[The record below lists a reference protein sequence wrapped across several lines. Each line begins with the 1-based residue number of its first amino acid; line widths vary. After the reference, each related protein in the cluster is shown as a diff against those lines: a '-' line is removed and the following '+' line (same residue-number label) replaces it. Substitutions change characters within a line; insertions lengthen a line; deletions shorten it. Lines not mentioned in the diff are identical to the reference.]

1 MTNRVESTVP
11 PIPAAKPPRLASL
24 DALRGFDIFL
34 LIFLD
39 QIAHVFERGPG
50 WALAEGTEMW
60 RAIWR
65 GFDWVTLG
73 FFDTQILAEKSR
85 VFFAAAMEQ
94 TYHTPWNSG
103 FSVLDLIMPL
113 FLFMAGAAIPFAL
126 AKYLS
131 GERKRT
137 CALWVRITR
146 RVVVL
151 WIFGMCVQ
159 GNLLSLDS
167 RQFKLYS
174 NTLQAIA
181 TGYLFSCIAYLYLP
195 RLGRYALFVAL
206 LAAFWCI
213 NEFCGLNGC
222 GLGSYE
228 PNTNIAYEI
237 DRVVLGR
244 FRDRATLGA
253 NGVVEFNS
261 GYHYTWLLS
270 SLTFVAT
277 TLSGMFAGEF
287 LYDAR
292 KKLGTVAE
300 DKKKER
306 RGIQYQ
312 AFVTLLFFGIAF
324 VVLGK
329 LWGMIPEGK
338 PGYCPIIKYIWTP
351 SMVLYS
357 SGLSILLLA
366 IFYLVYDIWNWRL
379 FRTFLIVWGVNA
391 IAAYMLSHLVHYGE
405 FAGWFIYGL
414 ERFVGDWQETI
425 NYLVGAALLWLYLW
439 GFWRRGKF
447 LRV

>member
-131 GERKRT
+131 GKRKRT

-206 LAAFWCI
+206 LVALLAAFWC
-213 NEFCGLNGC
+213 NKELCGLNGW

-270 SLTFVAT
+270 SLTLLRRRCRGCSRASSSMT
-277 TLSGMFAGEF
+277 PEK
-287 LYDAR
+287 AR
-292 KKLGTVAE
+292 NC
-300 DKKKER
+300 
-306 RGIQYQ
+306 RGRQGKRTPRSSIRP
-312 AFVTLLFFGIAF
+312 VTLLFFDAL

-329 LWGMIPEGK
+329 LWGMIPSCK

-351 SMVLYS
+351 SMVLDS

-366 IFYLVYDIWNWRL
+366 IFYLVYDIWN
-379 FRTFLIVWGVNA
+379 
-391 IAAYMLSHLVHYGE
+391 
-405 FAGWFIYGL
+405 
-414 ERFVGDWQETI
+414 
-425 NYLVGAALLWLYLW
+425 
-439 GFWRRGKF
+439 
-447 LRV
+447 